1 MVRDLGRTEGAGRV
15 VHHRDDQVR
24 EDPLPRGAVERDHE
38 RHGLPGVGPHLDEVP
53 VQDDQVL
60 ERPVDQV
67 RGAVREGPPQDR
79 EGPAVVAGEEEEGP
93 ALADVVARAAPL
105 LEPGEDG
112 RGERAGLPVLG
123 RGRAGNGQAADE
135 HPGVGAAHGA
145 GPVLSVRGGVHVLPP
160 QAPFAIPGLSRVPAG
175 AGDSASPGARSP
187 GAEIRPRRTSATWIR
202 STRSRGLNGF
212 VT

>member
-1 MVRDLGRTEGAGRV
+1 M
-15 VHHRDDQVR
+15 
-24 EDPLPRGAVERDHE
+24 
-38 RHGLPGVGPHLDEVP
+38 
-53 VQDDQVL
+53 QDDQVL

-67 RGAVREGPPQDR
+67 RGAVREGPPEDR

-93 ALADVVARAAPL
+93 ALAGVVARTSPL

-123 RGRAGNGQAADE
+123 RGRAGHGQAADE
-135 HPGVGAAHGA
+135 HPGVGPAHGA
-145 GPVLSVRGGVHVLPP
+145 GPGLSVRRGVHVRPP
-160 QAPFAIPGLSRVPAG
+160 QAPSPISGLSRVPAG
-175 AGDSASPGARSP
+175 TGGSASPVARSP
-187 GAEIRPRRTSATWIR
+187 GAGIRPRRTSATWIR